1 MMGEAPVKQKNASAS
16 ISAFLK
22 ELYRIWIT
30 ERPTQFAAALAYYA
44 IFSFV
49 PVIYIAFSITDI
61 FVSRLSVSE
70 QFYAQITGLLGVEI
84 AQALQDA
91 VAGLAERT
99 GSTSPLVSLISFVVL
114 VFTASLLFFQ
124 LQHTLNTLWKV
135 PPPTRGETRA
145 YVRNRLLAFAGVLG
159 VVVLMIVATAVN
171 LLVSL
176 VSSFLDWGSP
186 VSFGSLIAFV
196 GLAALSFA
204 LLYKV
209 LPNATVAW
217 RDVWVGAGV
226 AAVLVTVG
234 FYLLKLYLGANKFS
248 SALEAAGAVAVF
260 LMGFYY
266 LGQIFVLGAL
276 FTRVYASMLGSGI
289 VPREEESP
297 SSEAASGES
306 LQDKHDI

>member
-1 MMGEAPVKQKNASAS
+1 MGEAPTKQKKASAS
-16 ISAFLK
+16 SSAFLK

-49 PVIYIAFSITDI
+49 PVIYIAFAITDI

-70 QFYAQITGLLGVEI
+70 QFYAQITGLLGAEI

-99 GSTSPLVSLISFVVL
+99 GSSSPLVSLISFVVL
-114 VFTASLLFFQ
+114 AFTASLLFFQ

-176 VSSFLDWGSP
+176 VSSRLDWGSP
-186 VSFGSLIAFV
+186 VSFGSLVAFV

-204 LLYKV
+204 LLYKA
-209 LPNATVAW
+209 LPNAKVAW
-217 RDVWVGAGV
+217 RDVWLGAGV
-226 AAVLVTVG
+226 AAVLVTAG
-234 FYLLKLYLGANKFS
+234 FYLLKLYLGANKLS

-276 FTRVYASMLGSGI
+276 FTRVYASMVGSGI
-289 VPREEESP
+289 VPREEEKP
-297 SSEAASGES
+297 SSEATPEEA
-306 LQDKHDI
+306 LPDRPDV

>member
-1 MMGEAPVKQKNASAS
+1 MRKTSGEQQKPTTST
-16 ISAFLK
+16 SAFLK

-49 PVIYIAFSITDI
+49 PVIYIAFAITDI
-61 FVSRLSVSE
+61 VVSRLSVSE
-70 QFYAQITGLLGVEI
+70 QFYAQIAGLLGVEV

-91 VAGLAERT
+91 VLGLSEKT
-99 GSTSPLVSLISFVVL
+99 SGSSPLISLISFVAL
-114 VFTASLLFFQ
+114 AFTASLLFFQ

-135 PPPTRGETRA
+135 PPPARGETLA

-159 VVVLMIVATAVN
+159 VVVLMIVATASNV
-171 LLVSL
+171 LISL
-176 VSSFLDWGSP
+176 INSRLDSGFP
-186 VSFGSLIAFV
+186 VSFGNLLVFV

-204 LLYKV
+204 LLYKA
-209 LPNATVAW
+209 LPNARAAW

-226 AAVLVTVG
+226 AALLVTVG
-234 FYLLKLYLGANKFS
+234 FYLVKLYLGANRLS
-248 SALEAAGAVAVF
+248 SALEAAGAVAVL

-276 FTRVYASMLGSGI
+276 ITRVYASMFGAKIL
-289 VPREEESP
+289 PREAEGMPSDPSPGESP
-297 SSEAASGES
+297 D
-306 LQDKHDI
+306 DKPEI

>member
-1 MMGEAPVKQKNASAS
+1 MRETPAEQQKPSTS

-49 PVIYIAFSITDI
+49 PVIYIAFAITDI
-61 FVSRLSVSE
+61 VVSRLSVSE
-70 QFYAQITGLLGVEI
+70 QFYAQIAGLLGVEV

-91 VAGLAERT
+91 VLGLSEKT
-99 GSTSPLVSLISFVVL
+99 SGSSPLVSLISFVAL
-114 VFTASLLFFQ
+114 AFTASLLFFQ

-135 PPPTRGETRA
+135 PPPPRGETLA

-159 VVVLMIVATAVN
+159 VVVLMIVATAANV
-171 LLVSL
+171 LISL
-176 VSSFLDWGSP
+176 VRSRLDTGLS
-186 VSFGSLIAFV
+186 VSFGNLFAFV

-204 LLYKV
+204 LLYKA
-209 LPNATVAW
+209 LPNARVAW

-226 AAVLVTVG
+226 AALLVTVG
-234 FYLLKLYLGANKFS
+234 FYLVKLYLGANRLS
-248 SALEAAGAVAVF
+248 SALEAAGAVAVL

-276 FTRVYASMLGSGI
+276 ITRVYASVYGSKI
-289 VPREEESP
+289 LPREEDSLPSDPSP
-297 SSEAASGES
+297 AEPPD
-306 LQDKHDI
+306 DKPEI